1 MCISFHRVYKATV
14 YKLRRL
20 LLFRL
25 ISDRVFL
32 YIVQFFFSI
41 VCMLLVSV
49 MIFIIFIVVICGNNI
64 HE

>member
-14 YKLRRL
+14 YKIRRL

-25 ISDRVFL
+25 ISDRVVF
-32 YIVQFFFSI
+32 IVQFFFSI

-49 MIFIIFIVVICGNNI
+49 MIFMIFIVVICGNNI
-64 HE
+64 HG